1 MAGFVP
7 VVLHEPSSLERALAT
22 VDAAADTISALGGR
36 VLVLAAS
43 TGEEGYEKTG
53 RLDKGRMG
61 GLGRGIDRAMASA
74 GERGLL
80 VALHPHH
87 GTVVERPEDV
97 ERVLD
102 VSDVGVCLDTGHV
115 MVAGGDPVAIAR
127 SAGSRVIH
135 VHLKD
140 ADATIAERVAA
151 GDLGYHAAVA
161 AGLYR
166 PLGEGDVDIR
176 GVLRTVEESGEAV
189 WYVLEHDEVLDHEP
203 EPGSGPLLNARREP
217 RVPGAGVGGGGLTDG
232 EVVQD
237 ARAIARREGGWF
249 DEEEIGGAGVLVLAC
264 ATAACTG
271 DDRGGDGD
279 GNGDGNGA
287 VNQRDF
293 RFVVVTHGQASD
305 PFWSVAA
312 NGVDAAA
319 EDMGARSSTRRPR
332 RSTWSAMAS

>member
-1 MAGFVP
+1 MTDLAERVAGAPITWGICEVPGWGYQMPPERVLSEMRSLGLRATELGPEGFLPRGSERALLESHGLSLVAGFVP
-7 VVLHEPSSLERALAT
+7 VVLHDPSSLAHELAR

-43 TGEEGYEKTG
+43 TGEEGYEETG
-53 RLDKGRMG
+53 RLDTAGWAA
-61 GLGRGIDRAMASA
+61 LGRGIDRAMASA

-166 PLGEGDVDIR
+166 PLGEGDVDVR
-176 GVLRTVEESGEAV
+176 AVLRTVEESGDAV

-203 EPGSGPLLNARREP
+203 EPGSGPLLNARRSLAFLE
-217 RVPGAGVGGGGLTDG
+217 RAWEEVGST
-232 EVVQD
+232 
-237 ARAIARREGGWF
+237 
-249 DEEEIGGAGVLVLAC
+249 
-264 ATAACTG
+264 TG
-271 DDRGGDGD
+271 R
-279 GNGDGNGA
+279 
-287 VNQRDF
+287 
-293 RFVVVTHGQASD
+293 
-305 PFWSVAA
+305 
-312 NGVDAAA
+312 
-319 EDMGARSSTRRPR
+319 
-332 RSTWSAMAS
+332 

>member
-1 MAGFVP
+1 MRSLGLRATELGPEGFLPRGSERALLETNGLSLVAGFVP
-7 VVLHEPSSLERALAT
+7 VVLHDPSSLERELAT

-43 TGEEGYEKTG
+43 TGKEGYEETG
-53 RLDKGRMG
+53 RLDTAGWAA
-61 GLGRGIDRAMASA
+61 LGRGIDRAMASA

-102 VSDVGVCLDTGHV
+102 VSGVGVCLDTGHV
-115 MVAGGDPVAIAR
+115 MVSGGDPVALAR
-127 SAGSRVIH
+127 TAGSRVTH

-166 PLGEGDVDIR
+166 PLGEGDVDVR
-176 GVLRTVEESGEAV
+176 AVLRTVEESGDAV

-203 EPGSGPLLNARREP
+203 EPGSGPLPNARRSLAFLE
-217 RVPGAGVGGGGLTDG
+217 RAWEEVGST
-232 EVVQD
+232 
-237 ARAIARREGGWF
+237 
-249 DEEEIGGAGVLVLAC
+249 
-264 ATAACTG
+264 TG
-271 DDRGGDGD
+271 R
-279 GNGDGNGA
+279 
-287 VNQRDF
+287 
-293 RFVVVTHGQASD
+293 
-305 PFWSVAA
+305 
-312 NGVDAAA
+312 
-319 EDMGARSSTRRPR
+319 
-332 RSTWSAMAS
+332 